1 MGCVGGVRL
10 VCVGGGTLGCC
21 IVVSK
26 GVEEKQRRRV
36 ASPRCDDAAALRCR
50 SPYLWR
56 DPDTFIPERFTGEEA
71 ARDAPPLR
79 HRSLLET
86 AHTRTCAHAAASPAA
101 AERFENPD
109 FGGAWGG
116 YNPEA
121 QGSSLYPNEI
131 ASDFAFLP
139 FGGGVR
145 KCIGDQFAVT
155 EATVVLVM
163 MLRRFRFRFETG
175 PESVRGGVGVWCV
188 CM

>member
-1 MGCVGGVRL
+1 MLTCVHV
-10 VCVGGGTLGCC
+10 
-21 IVVSK
+21 
-26 GVEEKQRRRV
+26 
-36 ASPRCDDAAALRCR
+36 PALLLR
-50 SPYLWR
+50 S
-56 DPDTFIPERFTGEEA
+56 G
-71 ARDAPPLR
+71 
-79 HRSLLET
+79 
-86 AHTRTCAHAAASPAA
+86 

-109 FGGAWGG
+109 FGGTWGG

-175 PESVRGGVGVWCV
+175 PESVRGGGVWGVGRGGVPAERPRHGLRNTCEPS
-188 CM
+188 CRRPPAAAAAAAAPRRSAWPRAPPSTPQTA